1 MRLCKIQIFQ
11 KRGIFIEKENQ
22 TTTELDFMVCYLS
35 NGKSGDICIL
45 DKPDSLF
52 SKYSSWAT
60 G

>member
-52 SKYSSWAT
+52 SKYSS
-60 G
+60 